1 MLYITRERY
10 NRYQK
15 MANVNED
22 EKPSKT
28 RQWQERSD
36 RPIAARPMTPREIE
50 EHRINLVQS
59 YQCADSDIT
68 FGFQKI
74 QDENDT
80 DRDDCLW
87 LRYTMKCVVSGRPA
101 VREIFSIK
109 LPIPE
114 EVRKMGEK
122 LKQEQMRRGGGSRSR
137 AAVKPMALPGPDTI
151 SVVGTVNDGVNAN
164 GDVNGSVNA
173 DGDVSSVS
181 TINDGVNTGTTPT
194 ASVSRPRAKRPARKQ

>member
-1 MLYITRERY
+1 MYILRLVILLAVT
-10 NRYQK
+10 K
-15 MANVNED
+15 MSNVNED

-50 EHRINLVQS
+50 EHRLNLVQS

-74 QDENDT
+74 LDENDT

-101 VREIFSIK
+101 IREIFSIK

-122 LKQEQMRRGGGSRSR
+122 LKQEQMKRGGGSRSR
-137 AAVKPMALPGPDTI
+137 AAAKPMALPAAEAPSTAGAI
-151 SVVGTVNDGVNAN
+151 VVA
-164 GDVNGSVNA
+164 GSV
-173 DGDVSSVS
+173 GSVS
-181 TINDGVNTGTTPT
+181 AG
-194 ASVSRPRAKRPARKQ
+194 SVSAPAPAPTPAPVAVHAPPRPRAKRPARK